1 MADADRSAVGPSTL
15 TQLLRR
21 RRMTRTFAGGPSIE
35 EIGALCSEALRA
47 PSAGFSQG
55 VHLVILR
62 DGDLAEFWAGSGAGR
77 WFAERSAGVLRATT
91 VVLVCGD
98 QQAYLERYAEPD
110 KAGLGLD
117 AVENWAVPYWLTDA
131 AMVAENLL
139 LLVEERRWGALFFGM
154 FADGEAYLRRLGA
167 PPTVHCI
174 GAVAIGY
181 RDPQDRVSGSPSR
194 RRRDPPAD
202 HLHEGRW

>member
-1 MADADRSAVGPSTL
+1 
-15 TQLLRR
+15 
-21 RRMTRTFAGGPSIE
+21 MTRTFAGGPSLAQIST
-35 EIGALCSEALRA
+35 LCSEALRA

-62 DGDLAEFWAGSGAGR
+62 DADLAEFWAGSGAGR
-77 WFAERSAGVLRATT
+77 WFTERSRGVLQATT

-98 QQAYLERYAEPD
+98 QQAYLDRYAESD

-117 AVENWAVPYWLTDA
+117 VAENWAVPYWLTDA

-139 LLVEERRWGALFFGM
+139 LLVEERRWGALFFGT
-154 FADGEAYLRRLGA
+154 FADSETHLRRLGV
-167 PPTVHCI
+167 PTTVHCI

-181 RDPQDRVSGSPSR
+181 RDPRDRVSGSPSR
-194 RRRDPPAD
+194 RRRDPAAG

>member
-1 MADADRSAVGPSTL
+1 
-15 TQLLRR
+15 
-21 RRMTRTFAGGPSIE
+21 MTRTFAGGPPPA
-35 EIGALCSEALRA
+35 EIRTVCAEALRA

-55 VHLVILR
+55 VHLIVLSDR
-62 DGDLAEFWAGSGAGR
+62 DLDAYWSASGAGT
-77 WFAERSAGVLRATT
+77 WFAERSSGVLQAST

-98 QQAYLERYAEPD
+98 QQAYLDRYAAPD

-117 AVENWAVPYWLTDA
+117 AVAGWPVPYWLTDA

-139 LLVEERRWGALFFGM
+139 LLIEERRWGALFFGT
-154 FADGEAYLRRLGA
+154 FGDGEAYLRQLGV

-181 RDPQDRVSGSPSR
+181 RDPRDRVSGSPTR
-194 RRRDPPAD
+194 RRRNPSAE
-202 HLHEGRW
+202 HLHQGRW

>member
-1 MADADRSAVGPSTL
+1 
-15 TQLLRR
+15 
-21 RRMTRTFAGGPSIE
+21 MTRSFAGGPTFT
-35 EIGALCSEALRA
+35 EISSLCAEALRA

-62 DGDLAEFWAGSGAGR
+62 DEDLAEFWAGSGAGR
-77 WFAERSAGVLRATT
+77 WFAERSAGVLQATT

-98 QQAYLERYAEPD
+98 QQAYLDRYAESD
-110 KAGLGLD
+110 KAGLGLN
-117 AVENWAVPYWLTDA
+117 AAENWAVPYWLTDA

-154 FADGEAYLRRLGA
+154 FANGEAYLRQLGV

-174 GAVAIGY
+174 GAVALGY
-181 RDPQDRVSGSPSR
+181 RDSQDRVSGSPSR
-194 RRRDPPAD
+194 RHRDQPAD

>member
-1 MADADRSAVGPSTL
+1 MADADRSTDEPSPL
-15 TQLLRR
+15 TRLLRR
-21 RRMTRTFAGGPSIE
+21 RRMTRSFAGGPSFT
-35 EIGALCSEALRA
+35 EINSLCSEALRA

-62 DGDLAEFWAGSGAGR
+62 DDDLADFWAESGAGR
-77 WFAERSAGVLRATT
+77 WFAGRSDGVLQATT

-98 QQAYLERYAEPD
+98 QQAYLDRYAEPD
-110 KAGLGLD
+110 KVGLGLD
-117 AVENWAVPYWLTDA
+117 AAENWAVPYWLTDA

-154 FADGEAYLRRLGA
+154 FADGEAYLRQLGV

-174 GAVAIGY
+174 GAVAIGF
-181 RDPQDRVSGSPSR
+181 RDPRDRLSGSPSR
-194 RRRDPPAD
+194 RPRDPATD
-202 HLHEGRW
+202 HLHEGHW